1 MTMNRLLPALCLGL
15 AATPVLAHLPHAQY
29 GSVAA
34 GFSHPF
40 FGLDHI
46 LAMVAVGLWASL
58 LGGQAIWAVPAAFVA
73 VMIAGFGLALTGVSL
88 PLVEPMILASTVV
101 LGLAVAMAVRLDVR
115 ACAAIVGLFALFH
128 GFAHGTELGGA
139 GSLRFGTGFVLATVL
154 LHGVGVAA
162 GLVAA
167 WIAGRGDAGRDV
179 ATRSLGAGVALAGVA
194 LAFV

>member
-1 MTMNRLLPALCLGL
+1 MKRLLPALCLAF
-15 AATPVLAHLPHAQY
+15 AATPALAHLPHGQY

-34 GFSHPF
+34 GFSHPL

-58 LGGQAIWAVPAAFVA
+58 LGGRAIWAVPAAFVA

-88 PLVEPMILASTVV
+88 PLVEPMILTSTVV
-101 LGLAVAMAVRLDVR
+101 LGLVVAMAVRLDVR

-139 GSLRFGTGFVLATVL
+139 GSLRFGAGFVLATAL
-154 LHGVGVAA
+154 LHAVGVAV
-162 GLVAA
+162 GLVTGR
-167 WIAGRGDAGRDV
+167 ITGRGDARGHV
-179 ATRSLGAGVALAGVA
+179 VTRGLGAGVVLAGVA
-194 LAFV
+194 LALG